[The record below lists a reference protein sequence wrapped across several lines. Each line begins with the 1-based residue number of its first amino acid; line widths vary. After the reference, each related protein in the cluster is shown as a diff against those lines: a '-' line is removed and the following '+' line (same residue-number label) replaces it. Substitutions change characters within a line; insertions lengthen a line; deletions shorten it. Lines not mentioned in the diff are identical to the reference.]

1 MWTGAE
7 IPKLR
12 LLARKIRL
20 GLRTTSEIREET
32 DTILNDRELAELL
45 GSVYELNENHA
56 VRNIQRCYEAHE
68 ITSSETISA
77 LKGLKYALMRYISA
91 RKANSLARA
100 YRYEVKET
108 ANVDTSV
115 NETNRLLEHMN
126 EVIRM
131 LRSAGYDIDDEI
143 AKMFPGDVDETEV
156 F

>member
-1 MWTGAE
+1 MLTGVE

-20 GLRTTSEIREET
+20 GLRTTSEIKEET

-45 GSVYELNENHA
+45 GSLYELNENHA

-68 ITSSETISA
+68 ISETISA
-77 LKGLKYALMRYISA
+77 LKGLKYALMRYRVSA

-100 YRYEVKET
+100 YRYEVKKET

-126 EVIRM
+126 RVIR
-131 LRSAGYDIDDEI
+131 SS
-143 AKMFPGDVDETEV
+143 V
-156 F
+156 FHSHINYRTRE

>member
-20 GLRTTSEIREET
+20 GLRTTSEIKEET

-45 GSVYELNENHA
+45 GSLYELNENHA

-68 ITSSETISA
+68 ISETISA

-100 YRYEVKET
+100 YRYEVKKET

-115 NETNRLLEHMN
+115 NDSTNRLLEHMN